1 MVKLSKYIIALL
13 VLLTSGCGHFA
24 ATRGFPV
31 PSVDVETRLAQM
43 EVYRG
48 ETLIEQYNDAV
59 NANNPI
65 ERRRIRNDLINGRIA
80 LIDIHFNE
88 FLQSLH
94 EEGVGLNVF
103 SDAIAI
109 GLGAAGAL
117 ASGGTS
123 QILSGAT
130 AAVIGT
136 KESVDKNAFF
146 DQTMPALMTKMIA
159 QRKSV
164 LVGIRDGLLNKTD
177 ADYPLA
183 QGLADLEGYYYAGT
197 IPGAITGVVQSAGDE
212 ATKADAQLRLVF
224 NRPKEFVSKFVQDR
238 AKAIAAT
245 LEDPAQV
252 PDSTVLALANGP
264 PASGDKFTA
273 ILDKFRA
280 GEPSFTNAAVA
291 RFALKVAVMKM
302 DRSEDNLSA
311 WEQRLRLTQ
320 PKS

>member
-31 PSVDVETRLAQM
+31 PSIDVETRLAQM
-43 EVYRG
+43 DVYRG
-48 ETLIEQYNDAV
+48 DTLITQYNDPV
-59 NANNPI
+59 NANK
-65 ERRRIRNDLINGRIA
+65 RQRIRNDLINGRIA

-88 FLQSLH
+88 FLQNLH

-103 SDAIAI
+103 ADAIAI

-146 DQTMPALMTKMIA
+146 DQTMPALITKMIA
-159 QRKSV
+159 QRKTV
-164 LVGIRDGLLNKTD
+164 LVGLRKGLLKSD
-177 ADYPLA
+177 AEYPLP
-183 QGLADLEGYYYAGT
+183 QGLAEIESYYYAGT

-212 ATKADAQLRLVF
+212 AASAD
-224 NRPKEFVSKFVQDR
+224 KELLETVSFKLD
-238 AKAIAAT
+238 
-245 LEDPAQV
+245 DPAASIKRVIFSDPNSQTLDPAGLNRMKACWPEAGLPPDTLVLDFVLQPAFAPERRQV
-252 PDSTVLALANGP
+252 
-264 PASGDKFTA
+264 
-273 ILDKFRA
+273 
-280 GEPSFTNAAVA
+280 AACMG
-291 RFALKVAVMKM
+291 L
-302 DRSEDNLSA
+302 
-311 WEQRLRLTQ
+311 
-320 PKS
+320 